1 MPIVVSIPDEVLEG
15 MKLPK
20 DIAVTKIKEEL
31 AISLYERGI
40 ISMGL
45 ARKLSGLSKW
55 KFIEELAERKVKR
68 HYGERELMED
78 IEYGSS

>member
-1 MPIVVSIPDEVLEG
+1 MPIVVSIPDEILEG

-20 DIAVTKIKEEL
+20 DIAAAKIKEEL
-31 AISLYERGI
+31 AFSLYERGI

-55 KFIEELAERKVKR
+55 KFIEALAERKVKR
-68 HYGERELMED
+68 HYGERANGR
-78 IEYGSS
+78 YRVWK